1 MGWHDTEYDPR
12 VDGYARDYGYRP
24 SASDFAEEDFED
36 WRKQNFPRGYG
47 PPWDGEND
55 PDDPDLESLEES
67 DDPERFL
74 HPDDFTSSPSA
85 EPWDTP
91 IYHVRTPGADYPDET
106 DPAEWEDREEERAH
120 ENLRGHFG
128 AKADWEVQVI
138 RKNEATDRNGDK
150 HSLDWGGKGFSTG
163 VVSSGLAPKC
173 SCGWS
178 ASKAGSEAAGR
189 RGFTEHIRSIQ
200 QKQASR
206 QTPIGGILTQADQWP
221 DRVAAN
227 RHAADHAD
235 CESEG
240 FHHFY
245 TNGECEDCGK
255 EQPNWD
261 GATDA
266 KSPNEYFFQKHH
278 GAFPRNPEREQR
290 GNGLDMENYEFF
302 HNKTP
307 ELGTTVPDSIGGDLP
322 GTVNI
327 RSRDET
333 GPTDAFVMPAEE
345 SGLGYD
351 AIVRHAPDGK
361 GFDVLKPL

>member
-1 MGWHDTEYDPR
+1 MGWHYPEYDPR
-12 VDGYARDYGYRP
+12 VDGIGHEDYRP
-24 SASDFAEEDFED
+24 DPSEFAEEEFE
-36 WRKQNFPRGYG
+36 RKRKRDYPRGYG
-47 PPWDGEND
+47 PPDTDENG
-55 PDDPDLESLEES
+55 PDPDLESLEES

-120 ENLRGHFG
+120 EDRRGHFG
-128 AKADWEVQVI
+128 
-138 RKNEATDRNGDK
+138 
-150 HSLDWGGKGFSTG
+150 S
-163 VVSSGLAPKC
+163 
-173 SCGWS
+173 
-178 ASKAGSEAAGR
+178 
-189 RGFTEHIRSIQ
+189 
-200 QKQASR
+200 
-206 QTPIGGILTQADQWP
+206 TPIGGILTQAEQWP
-221 DRVAAN
+221 DRYAAN

-266 KSPNEYFFQKHH
+266 KSPNEHFFQKHH

-327 RSRDET
+327 RSRNEA

>member
-1 MGWHDTEYDPR
+1 MGWHYPEYDPR
-12 VDGYARDYGYRP
+12 VDGIGHEDYRP
-24 SASDFAEEDFED
+24 DPSEFAEEEFE
-36 WRKQNFPRGYG
+36 RKRKRDYPRGYG
-47 PPWDGEND
+47 PPDNDENGPD
-55 PDDPDLESLEES
+55 PDMESLEES

-74 HPDDFTSSPSA
+74 HPGDFESSPSA

-91 IYHVRTPGADYPDET
+91 IYHLRTPGADYPDET

-128 AKADWEVQVI
+128 
-138 RKNEATDRNGDK
+138 
-150 HSLDWGGKGFSTG
+150 S
-163 VVSSGLAPKC
+163 
-173 SCGWS
+173 
-178 ASKAGSEAAGR
+178 
-189 RGFTEHIRSIQ
+189 
-200 QKQASR
+200 
-206 QTPIGGILTQADQWP
+206 TPIGGILRQSEQWP
-221 DRVAAN
+221 DRYAAN
-227 RHAADHAD
+227 RLAADHPD

-245 TNGECEDCGK
+245 TNGVCEDCGK

-327 RSRDET
+327 RSRDEA

>member
-12 VDGYARDYGYRP
+12 VDGYASDYGYRP

-55 PDDPDLESLEES
+55 PDDPDLESLEET

-74 HPDDFTSSPSA
+74 HPDDFEHAPEA

-128 AKADWEVQVI
+128 
-138 RKNEATDRNGDK
+138 
-150 HSLDWGGKGFSTG
+150 S
-163 VVSSGLAPKC
+163 
-173 SCGWS
+173 
-178 ASKAGSEAAGR
+178 
-189 RGFTEHIRSIQ
+189 
-200 QKQASR
+200 
-206 QTPIGGILTQADQWP
+206 TPIGGILTQADQWP

-240 FHHFY
+240 FHHY
-245 TNGECEDCGK
+245 YRGGECEDCGK
-255 EQPNWD
+255 PQPNWD

-278 GAFPRNPEREQR
+278 GS
-290 GNGLDMENYEFF
+290 YE
-302 HNKTP
+302 
-307 ELGTTVPDSIGGDLP
+307 
-322 GTVNI
+322 
-327 RSRDET
+327 DEDDT
-333 GPTDAFVMPAEE
+333 YCWNW
-345 SGLGYD
+345 L
-351 AIVRHAPDGK
+351 
-361 GFDVLKPL
+361 L

>member
-1 MGWHDTEYDPR
+1 MAKWTKHPSGVIFSEVQGEPGKQFQHVIEKGLTSGYNLGRIHEDLDEPVHQGWFKSLAQAKAAAEAGQSGPVPAKGHQFAKPTSMDEALDQIAQADRDKLAGLYEDKYGDAPRGEYAGQELPQST
-12 VDGYARDYGYRP
+12 VDELTRLDDILNDAHGKVMTTKGCKKCGHPTDWVYNAPKGDNQCAECGSLARD
-24 SASDFAEEDFED
+24 AMDIE
-36 WRKQNFPRGYG
+36 
-47 PPWDGEND
+47 PP
-55 PDDPDLESLEES
+55 PPL
-67 DDPERFL
+67 F
-74 HPDDFTSSPSA
+74 
-85 EPWDTP
+85 
-91 IYHVRTPGADYPDET
+91 
-106 DPAEWEDREEERAH
+106 
-120 ENLRGHFG
+120 
-128 AKADWEVQVI
+128 
-138 RKNEATDRNGDK
+138 
-150 HSLDWGGKGFSTG
+150 
-163 VVSSGLAPKC
+163 
-173 SCGWS
+173 
-178 ASKAGSEAAGR
+178 ASK
-189 RGFTEHIRSIQ
+189 
-200 QKQASR
+200 
-206 QTPIGGILTQADQWP
+206 QTPVGGILRQSEQWP
-221 DRVAAN
+221 DRYAAN
-227 RHAADHAD
+227 RLAADHPD

-245 TNGECEDCGK
+245 TNGVCEDCGK

-266 KSPNEYFFQKHH
+266 KSPNEHFFQKHH

-290 GNGLDMENYEFF
+290 GNGLDMENYEFL

-327 RSRDET
+327 RSRDEA

>member
-1 MGWHDTEYDPR
+1 MGWHYPEYDPR
-12 VDGYARDYGYRP
+12 VDGIGHEDYRP
-24 SASDFAEEDFED
+24 DPSEFAEEEFE
-36 WRKQNFPRGYG
+36 RKRKRDYPRGYG
-47 PPWDGEND
+47 PPDNDENGPD
-55 PDDPDLESLEES
+55 PDMESLEES

-128 AKADWEVQVI
+128 
-138 RKNEATDRNGDK
+138 
-150 HSLDWGGKGFSTG
+150 S
-163 VVSSGLAPKC
+163 
-173 SCGWS
+173 
-178 ASKAGSEAAGR
+178 
-189 RGFTEHIRSIQ
+189 
-200 QKQASR
+200 
-206 QTPIGGILTQADQWP
+206 TPIGGILTQAEQWP
-221 DRVAAN
+221 DRYAAN
-227 RHAADHAD
+227 RLAADHPD

-245 TNGECEDCGK
+245 TNGVCEDCGK

-266 KSPNEYFFQKHH
+266 KSPNEHFFQKHH

-290 GNGLDMENYEFF
+290 GNGLDMENYEFL

-327 RSRDET
+327 RSRDEA

>member
-12 VDGYARDYGYRP
+12 VDGYASDYGYRP

-55 PDDPDLESLEES
+55 PDDPDLESLEET

-74 HPDDFTSSPSA
+74 HPGDFESSPSA

-91 IYHVRTPGADYPDET
+91 IYHLRTPGADYPDET

-128 AKADWEVQVI
+128 
-138 RKNEATDRNGDK
+138 
-150 HSLDWGGKGFSTG
+150 S
-163 VVSSGLAPKC
+163 
-173 SCGWS
+173 
-178 ASKAGSEAAGR
+178 
-189 RGFTEHIRSIQ
+189 
-200 QKQASR
+200 
-206 QTPIGGILTQADQWP
+206 TPIGGILRQGEQWP

-227 RHAADHAD
+227 DVCPECGGSKGYCICPHGAKPGHGAQDIINRDIVNDHFQRVHD
-235 CESEG
+235 
-240 FHHFY
+240 
-245 TNGECEDCGK
+245 
-255 EQPNWD
+255 
-261 GATDA
+261 DA
-266 KSPNEYFFQKHH
+266 KWDERTAN
-278 GAFPRNPEREQR
+278 FPRDPEHEKW
-290 GNGLDMENYEFF
+290 GNGLDPDNYEFL

>member
-1 MGWHDTEYDPR
+1 MGWHYPEYDPR
-12 VDGYARDYGYRP
+12 VDGIGHEDYRP
-24 SASDFAEEDFED
+24 DPSEFAEEEFE
-36 WRKQNFPRGYG
+36 RKRKRDYPRGYG
-47 PPWDGEND
+47 PPDNDENGPD
-55 PDDPDLESLEES
+55 PDMESLEES

-128 AKADWEVQVI
+128 ATHKLEIVKPGHGAWM
-138 RKNEATDRNGDK
+138 AG
-150 HSLDWGGKGFSTG
+150 
-163 VVSSGLAPKC
+163 C
-173 SCGWS
+173 SCGESYKLKSQAKPEGSPYWPTTDI
-178 ASKAGSEAAGR
+178 SKAKIKKLHE
-189 RGFTEHIRSIQ
+189 EHKNSL
-200 QKQASR
+200 KQASR
-206 QTPIGGILTQADQWP
+206 QTPTGGILTQADQWP
-221 DRVAAN
+221 DRTAVNRVAVILP
-227 RHAADHAD
+227 D

-245 TNGECEDCGK
+245 TNGVCEDCGK

-266 KSPNEYFFQKHH
+266 KSPNEHFFQKHH

-290 GNGLDMENYEFF
+290 GNGLDMENYEFL

-327 RSRDET
+327 RSRDEA